1 MKILITGSQGFVGQY
16 LTSELKNQKH
26 EVIEFDIATGQN
38 ILNETHLEK
47 AMNEIDVVFHL
58 AAIIE
63 NNNPNLWE
71 VNIEGTKKLIKKSI
85 EKKVKKFILLS
96 STGVYGFTKHTVD
109 EKTPTNPENLY
120 EKSKVEAENIVLS
133 HQEEM
138 QVCIL
143 RSAMI
148 LGSNKYWSRMFKV
161 LVKGLPLPTKGKN
174 TFQIIFVKE
183 LINALILLINK
194 GDSGEIY
201 LVAGKEKLTLKGFCI
216 EAKGLLG
223 KKKKL
228 LTMPTYWALFLGKLL
243 HIKILTRENIRHL
256 SKERRY
262 DIKKIEEIGFKQK
275 YTLEEA
281 IIETIE
287 DIKQM
292 DL

>member
-1 MKILITGSQGFVGQY
+1 MKILITGAQGFVGQY
-16 LTSELKNQKH
+16 LVAELKNQKH
-26 EVIEFDIATGQN
+26 DVVEFDLATGQN
-38 ILNETHLEK
+38 ILNEKHLDEALDK
-47 AMNEIDVVFHL
+47 IDVVFHL

-63 NNNPNLWE
+63 NTNPALWK
-71 VNIEGTKKLIKKSI
+71 VNVEGTKSLITKAI
-85 EKKVKKFILLS
+85 EKKVKKFIFLS
-96 STGVYGFTKHTVD
+96 STGVYGFTKHVVD
-109 EKTPTNPENLY
+109 EKTPVHPENLY
-120 EKSKVEAENIVLS
+120 EKSKVEAEHIVLS

-138 QVCIL
+138 HVCVL

-148 LGSNKYWSRMFKV
+148 LGPNKYWSNMFKV
-161 LVKGLPLPTKGKN
+161 LKRGLPLPTKGKN

-183 LINALILLINK
+183 LINALILLMTS

-201 LVAGKEKLTLKGFCI
+201 LVSGKEKLTLKGFCI
-216 EAKGLLG
+216 EVKGQLG

-228 LTMPTYWALFLGKLL
+228 LTMPTFWALLLGKLL
-243 HIKILTRENIRHL
+243 HVKVLTRENIRHL

-262 DIKKIEEIGFKQK
+262 NIKKIEDIGFKQK

-287 DIKQM
+287 DVKQM